1 MYTTIKNKE
10 ESENSNI
17 SSTKPPLTSSHFS
30 DKTVYLRS
38 FRTSMSS
45 PFTIIVKAS
54 SSKRMS
60 TTVTFTQ
67 VSENK
72 NSVLSIADDIS
83 FVSSLSTT
91 TYTTAK
97 YTSQEITLDS
107 ENRTVEYE
115 TTYNSLVFN
124 VLVFLGT

>member
-17 SSTKPPLTSSHFS
+17 SSTKPPLTSHLS

-97 YTSQEITLDS
+97 YTSKEITLDS

>member
-10 ESENSNI
+10 ESETSNI

-38 FRTSMSS
+38 FRS

-107 ENRTVEYE
+107 ENRTVKHE